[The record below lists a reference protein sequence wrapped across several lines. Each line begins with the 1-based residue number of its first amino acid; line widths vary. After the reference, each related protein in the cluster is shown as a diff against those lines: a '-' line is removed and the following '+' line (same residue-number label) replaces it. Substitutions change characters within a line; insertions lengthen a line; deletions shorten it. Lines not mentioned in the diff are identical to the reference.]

1 MHDILIFA
9 LSELI
14 QFVHNHKMFCSA
26 SAERFVSFQ
35 KQQRQCIYLS
45 SGVTLCFWNA
55 LTGAQ
60 VHKDHVTLAV
70 TPQNNKLFTICK
82 KNIIY

>member
-1 MHDILIFA
+1 MFA

-14 QFVHNHKMFCSA
+14 QFVHNHNMFCPTP

-55 LTGAQ
+55 LTGAL
-60 VHKDHVTLAV
+60 VHKYHVTLAA
-70 TPQNNKLFTICK
+70 TPQNNKLFDICK
-82 KNIIY
+82 QNIIY